1 MKRLS
6 YVFAALTV
14 LLTLSGC
21 KAPVAQQ
28 GGKEDMAYLLFV
40 SPSEYYNKVV
50 QVSIDDAT
58 SFDAEVVKAKKAS
71 RKGKQ
76 YGISTGARSIK
87 VTSEG
92 KVLYQKKIFVSS
104 QEVKQIILP

>member
-6 YVFAALTV
+6 LVSAALIALFTMF
-14 LLTLSGC
+14 GC

-58 SFDAEVVKAKKAS
+58 SFDAEVIKAKKAS

-76 YGISTGARSIK
+76 YGISTGTRNIK
-87 VTSEG
+87 VTCEG

-104 QEVKQIILP
+104 QDVKQIILP